1 MNENERFVIIVDETL
16 ISWNTPQ
23 ILKWD
28 NFFVYKRDYIE
39 IDSYII

>member
-1 MNENERFVIIVDETL
+1 MNQNESFVLIIYKTL

-28 NFFVYKRDYIE
+28 NLFIYKRDDIE
-39 IDSYII
+39 IDSYIT